1 MGSRGMRKWPESSV
15 FDSRVAPVA
24 CSVAST
30 VAPEITDPVLS
41 VTVPEKLPL
50 DWPYRSGQMGNTT
63 KLKAPSRAFLLNID
77 FSFRWPYEWRAD
89 SRFPTKV
96 WRFPSA
102 MRTI

>member
-1 MGSRGMRKWPESSV
+1 MGSKGMRKCPESSV

-24 CSVAST
+24 CSVART

-63 KLKAPSRAFLLNID
+63 KQKTTSRALLLDID
-77 FSFRWPYEWRAD
+77 FSLRAPDEWRAD

-96 WRFPSA
+96 WRFPIA